1 MMDEMTTSYPK
12 NMSYHFNRIMNYS
25 KIPVKINCDRTGAVN
40 HNETIR
46 FKLPTNSLVNL
57 DSLVWS
63 FDFTTVKASTN
74 AGTSRLFPRNSASII
89 DTLSIYINGVLVDNI
104 VNYNHLFNL
113 LSDHLCGKD
122 YNGGMRDLENTDP
135 SVTFKYNDVNGQ
147 FDPFVTTQDAH
158 TNDDSDKNKRL
169 QVTSWLGFLG
179 SCSTRIIDTSLL
191 GEVIIEIKMSDPTI
205 TFKSAA
211 NATDVAASYTIDG
224 SKTVM
229 TIDRISFGDSNYY
242 DMLKNIVM
250 NSGLKVAY
258 KTYNSHRGSTF
269 TKQANKTETFQFLVN
284 ANHLTKLIG
293 TTMRSD
299 YKDEGILLNNSQSS
313 SFETQKNTI
322 LNVQQMFNQSRYF
335 QKECSGLGTVQF
347 EINNVSMYPAP
358 IDYYDI
364 IYNNQN
370 ALNTK
375 NDRNAGVHPGMVSYG
390 HFLSTYFAHILSLEH
405 IQDTSDFVVQGLNG
419 EAAPINCRWT
429 LNFKGAGVAGDLIP
443 LVFSERQQ
451 IMNISA
457 GQQLQIM

>member
-25 KIPVKINCDRTGAVN
+25 KIPVKINCDRTGIVN
-40 HNETIR
+40 NNETIR

-63 FDFTTVKASTN
+63 FDFTTFRASTN

-89 DTLSIYINGVLVDNI
+89 DTLSVYINGVLIDNI

-135 SVTFKYNDVNGQ
+135 SVTYRYNNADGT
-147 FDPFVTTQDAH
+147 FTPFVATQGAH
-158 TNDDSDKNKRL
+158 TNDDSDVNKRL

-179 SCSTRIIDTSLL
+179 SCSTRVIDTSLL
-191 GEVIIEIKMSDPTI
+191 GEVIIEIKLADPTI
-205 TFKSAA
+205 TFKSATP
-211 NATDVAASYTIDG
+211 ATAVDSRFEIDG

-269 TKQANKTETFQFLVN
+269 TKAANSTQTHQFLVN

-293 TTMRSD
+293 TTMKSD
-299 YKDEGILLNNSQSS
+299 YKTEGTLLNYAQNT
-313 SFETQKNTI
+313 SFENQKTAIENTQ
-322 LNVQQMFNQSRYF
+322 LMFNQSRYF
-335 QKECSGLGTVQF
+335 RKEATGLGTVQY

-364 IYNNQN
+364 VYNNQN

-375 NDRNAGVHPGMVSYG
+375 NDRNAGVHPGMVG
-390 HFLSTYFAHILSLEH
+390 VGQFLSTYFAHILSLEH
-405 IQDTSDFVVQGLNG
+405 IENTSDFIVQGLNG
-419 EAAPINCRWT
+419 EASPINVKWT
-429 LNFKGAGVAGDLIP
+429 LNFASQGEAGALIP

-451 IMNISA
+451 IMNISG